1 MKLREAYH
9 HANQLK
15 ALTREVRLHL
25 MSDAIMMHTLITH
38 YYSKTDATMQDEV
51 TNPHEGVVKPAS
63 PEILI
68 ELYHFLHKQATELQ
82 NAISKAKR
90 LCEYDIDV
98 LSANNKTMRECAREL
113 TSLARKKPSETTRM
127 QNGRKFNA
135 EGNQVS
141 FVYETKVV
149 STIDYDRVLAWV
161 RRKIEGNISEYQRII
176 ADGIH
181 AGYFHFS
188 PAEDGWELDDL
199 YVFPEFRSRGI
210 GTAVIRN
217 CCARGS
223 VMLYVFRKNTGAL
236 ALYRRLGFREAGT
249 AGQTRLILRKE

>member
-15 ALTREVRLHL
+15 ALTREVRSHL

-63 PEILI
+63 PETLI
-68 ELYHFLHKQATELQ
+68 ELYHFLNKQATELQ

-90 LCEYDIDV
+90 SCEYDIDV

-127 QNGRKFNA
+127 QSGRKFNA

-149 STIDYDRVLAWV
+149 STIDYDRSMVKKLNKDILTEADAQ
-161 RRKIEGNISEYQRII
+161 SELIDRLMVEIDVDFVP
-176 ADGIH
+176 AFDLRDGID
-181 AGYFHFS
+181 
-188 PAEDGWELDDL
+188 E
-199 YVFPEFRSRGI
+199 
-210 GTAVIRN
+210 VIEWFV
-217 CCARGS
+217 CEH
-223 VMLYVFRKNTGAL
+223 K
-236 ALYRRLGFREAGT
+236 
-249 AGQTRLILRKE
+249 

>member
-38 YYSKTDATMQDEV
+38 YYSKTDATMQDEI
-51 TNPHEGVVKPAS
+51 TNPHEGVTKPAS
-63 PEILI
+63 PETLI

-127 QNGRKFNA
+127 QSGRKFNA

-149 STIDYDRVLAWV
+149 STIDYDRSMVKKLNKDILTEADAQ
-161 RRKIEGNISEYQRII
+161 SELIDRLMVEIDVDFVP
-176 ADGIH
+176 AFDLRDGID
-181 AGYFHFS
+181 
-188 PAEDGWELDDL
+188 E
-199 YVFPEFRSRGI
+199 
-210 GTAVIRN
+210 VIEWFV
-217 CCARGS
+217 CEH
-223 VMLYVFRKNTGAL
+223 K
-236 ALYRRLGFREAGT
+236 
-249 AGQTRLILRKE
+249 